1 MRGDLQMPAGKLAA
15 QAAHAHAQTLIAYLM
30 RHPERAALFNAQ
42 GSSGSRIVCIAK
54 NAQQLLKAYDEA
66 QRLGLP
72 CALFSDSGHILPP
85 HFDGNPI
92 LTGLG
97 LGPAPR
103 EVLRGIT
110 RRFSLA

>member
-1 MRGDLQMPAGKLAA
+1 MRGDLQMSAGKLAA

-30 RHPERAALFNAQ
+30 RHPEHAAHFHAQ

-54 NAQQLLKAYDEA
+54 NEQQLLSAFDQA
-66 QRLGLP
+66 RRLDLP
-72 CALFSDSGHILPP
+72 CALFSDSGHVLPP

-103 EVLRGIT
+103 EVLRAIT
-110 RRFSLA
+110 RRFPLA